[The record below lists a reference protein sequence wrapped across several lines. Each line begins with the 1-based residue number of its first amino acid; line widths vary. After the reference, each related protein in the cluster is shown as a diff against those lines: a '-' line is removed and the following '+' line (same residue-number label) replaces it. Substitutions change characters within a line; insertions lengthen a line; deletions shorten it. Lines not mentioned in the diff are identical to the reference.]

1 MKIIIA
7 VLVCFLCLEAMADT
21 KAYTRIEQGGEIVL
35 TDEQCKA
42 DETMLRAYWYDNEHY
57 TEEGCWRDDDRTIYA
72 NWDKAGEMRYRKK
85 RFKVADRW

>member
-1 MKIIIA
+1 MKKLI
-7 VLVCFLCLEAMADT
+7 VLLGVLLAAPVVADT

-42 DETMLRAYWYDNEHY
+42 DETMSRAYWYDTEHY

-72 NWDKAGEMRYRKK
+72 KWDKAGEMRYLKK

>member
-7 VLVCFLCLEAMADT
+7 VLVCFLCIEAMADT

-42 DETMLRAYWYDNEHY
+42 DETMSRAYWYDTEHY

-72 NWDKAGEMRYRKK
+72 KWDKAGEMRYLKK

>member
-7 VLVCFLCLEAMADT
+7 VLIGALCFDAMADT

-35 TDEQCKA
+35 TDEKCVA
-42 DETMLRAYWYDNEHY
+42 GGTMLRAYWYDNDHY
-57 TEEGCWRDDDRTIYA
+57 TEEGCWRDDDRTIYVS
-72 NWDKAGEMRYRKK
+72 WDKAGEMRYRKK